1 MESFL
6 NNTIKFLHFCNNDNI
21 SKNNKDILIKIRIVV
36 EYFINRFKS
45 VYILNRLIAIDEAM
59 LKWKGRFKIQSVHA

>member
-6 NNTIKFLHFCNNDNI
+6 NNTIKFLHFCNNNI